1 MVDVMLGLIENAY
14 TLQGAHLDLGHVGL
28 FRSLVKYAGLSKNEE
43 HELSDLYQRK
53 ALPELAEFTQNL
65 NMGSDFYA
73 LGRYASDLDALQAHL
88 SADILKDTE
97 FDAALN
103 ALKTTLEQIK
113 TVGQHLMLELTW
125 LNFAVTT
132 TTLV

>member
-1 MVDVMLGLIENAY
+1 
-14 TLQGAHLDLGHVGL
+14 
-28 FRSLVKYAGLSKNEE
+28 
-43 HELSDLYQRK
+43 
-53 ALPELAEFTQNL
+53 
-65 NMGSDFYA
+65 MGSDFYA

-88 SADILKDTE
+88 SADILKDAE

>member
-1 MVDVMLGLIENAY
+1 
-14 TLQGAHLDLGHVGL
+14 
-28 FRSLVKYAGLSKNEE
+28 LSKNEE

-73 LGRYASDLDALQAHL
+73 LGRYASDLDALQSHL

-113 TVGQHLMLELTW
+113 NRWPALNVGIDVVELRSYHYHTG
-125 LNFAVTT
+125 L
-132 TTLV
+132 

>member
-1 MVDVMLGLIENAY
+1 
-14 TLQGAHLDLGHVGL
+14 
-28 FRSLVKYAGLSKNEE
+28 
-43 HELSDLYQRK
+43 
-53 ALPELAEFTQNL
+53 
-65 NMGSDFYA
+65 MGSDFYA